1 MEKILEQITK
11 IKESLERLKG
21 YEELEQKI
29 GMSLR
34 EFVDLHF
41 VEEKEEE
48 EIENISSGDIVSQE
62 VIDEIKSGITIT
74 NHALKR
80 LEWRSGMVV
89 RFENG
94 SINYKETIRNIKYRI
109 NHRIL
114 AYYNTDGSINI
125 AINRYNYFVFAKDEE
140 RNVWVLITY
149 KEQSYNDNDVFYK
162 RKLALQ
168 GIERN

>member
-1 MEKILEQITK
+1 MDDLIEKITL
-11 IKESLERLKG
+11 IKESLERLKE
-21 YEELEQKI
+21 YQALEEKI
-29 GMSLR
+29 GMSLQ
-34 EFVDLHF
+34 EFVELHF
-41 VEEKEEE
+41 VEQQV
-48 EIENISSGDIVSQE
+48 ENKLNGEIVSQE
-62 VIDEIKSGITIT
+62 VIDEIKMRITIT

-94 SINYKETIRNIKYRI
+94 AINYKETIRNIKYRI

-114 AYYNTDGSINI
+114 AYYNTDGTINI

-168 GIERN
+168 GIERD